1 MSASDYE
8 GLDDEGE
15 FGLQLMAYSEDH
27 IALAAEYALG
37 TLDADER
44 AQVAAMMLV
53 DQEFAAVVQAW
64 EFRLGVLNQM
74 VGTIEPRPIVWEN
87 IRAEIAR
94 TESSHD
100 APAAPPVLSDA
111 PLPES
116 YSSEPPSSE
125 PSAPESP
132 APDSPS
138 PESPAHEPPML
149 DMQQPAPL
157 ESGSDAI
164 PIFPPQFVPQTHAPD
179 RSIVPPTPAP
189 VVDDTNVIRLESRV
203 KRWRSIASAVGALA
217 AALLVTLSLQIFL
230 PDALPGALRPAPRI
244 QTVEVKTP
252 AAPLSSPA
260 QYVALLQGQ
269 SGGPAFILT
278 IDGATKNF
286 TVRKVGATP
295 EPGKSFEL
303 WLISD
308 RLPRPRSLGVIGSGD
323 FTARP
328 VLAGYDADVVNGATY
343 AVTVEQSGGSPNGQP
358 TSAPVFS
365 GKLIETVPPSQP
377 QAPAKK

>member
-1 MSASDYE
+1 
-8 GLDDEGE
+8 
-15 FGLQLMAYSEDH
+15 MAYSEDH

-44 AQVAAMMLV
+44 AQVATMMAV
-53 DQEFAAVVQAW
+53 DQEFAAIVQAW

-87 IRAEIAR
+87 IRREIAQAI
-94 TESSHD
+94 SSQD
-100 APAAPPVLSDA
+100 SSEAPPVLSDA
-111 PLPES
+111 PPPEFYSPEPSSPES
-116 YSSEPPSSE
+116 STTE
-125 PSAPESP
+125 PSTTESSAAGAPAPEP
-132 APDSPS
+132 PS
-138 PESPAHEPPML
+138 PESN
-149 DMQQPAPL
+149 
-157 ESGSDAI
+157 SDAI

-179 RSIVPPTPAP
+179 PRVAPVTPAP
-189 VVDDTNVIRLESRV
+189 VVDDSNVIYLEGRV
-203 KRWRSIASAVGALA
+203 KRWRTIASAVGALA

-230 PDALPGALRPAPRI
+230 PDALPGVLRPAPRI

-328 VLAGYDADVVNGATY
+328 VLAGFDADVVNGATY

-377 QAPAKK
+377 QVPAKK